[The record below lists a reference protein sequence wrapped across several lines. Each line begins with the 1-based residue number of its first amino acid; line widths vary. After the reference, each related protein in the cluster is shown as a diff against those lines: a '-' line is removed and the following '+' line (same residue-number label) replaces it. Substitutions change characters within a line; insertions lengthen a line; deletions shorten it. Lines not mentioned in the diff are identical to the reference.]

1 MPHIKLVDF
10 QGNSVGEHAV
20 SDAVFGITP
29 NVHVMHLHLVRQMAN
44 GRAGTH
50 STLTRSEV
58 SGGGRKPWKQKG
70 TGRARAGSTRS
81 PLWRH
86 GGVIFGPK
94 PNRNYTK
101 DMPRKMRR
109 LALRSALSA
118 RVDSFIAVKD
128 LTIESPST
136 KKFVA
141 FLNLVGATGKVLLIL
156 DQLDDNI
163 VLSARN
169 IKGLRFALASNLSV
183 KDLLNHDKI
192 VVTPAAIQRIEEVFA
207 S

>member
-1 MPHIKLVDF
+1 MPNIKLVDF
-10 QGNSVGEHAV
+10 QGNPAGEHAV

-29 NVHVMHLHLVRQMAN
+29 NAHVMHLHVVRQLSN

-81 PLWRH
+81 PLWRG

-94 PNRNYTK
+94 PNRNYVK
-101 DMPRKMRR
+101 EMPRKMRR
-109 LALRSALSA
+109 LALRSALSSRLDA
-118 RVDSFIAVKD
+118 MIAVKD
-128 LTIESPST
+128 MALETPST
-136 KKFVA
+136 KKFAA
-141 FLNLVGATGKVLLIL
+141 FLKQVGATGKVLLIL

-169 IKGLRFALASNLSV
+169 IEGLRFALASNLSV